1 MFSKAILL
9 FFFFICWFIL
19 IFFLLSYNYVRIFSF
34 YLFIFFFLFT
44 FIFLLVFNKILI
56 FYQFIYTFHEMN
68 ILKICYVFAIDGISI
83 FFLILSSFLLMFCFL
98 IYWYLRYCFS
108 LYICLLFFSLWILF
122 NVFSSLDIFLF
133 YIFFEA
139 IIIPMF
145 LFIGIWGS
153 RMRKLYA
160 AYQFFFFT
168 LTGSVLILISF
179 FSMYL
184 NKGNSS
190 FDIILN
196 SFYFEKREFF
206 YFLLLFFGF
215 SVKIPTLPFHIWLPE
230 AHVEAPTPGSVILAG
245 ILLKLGSYA
254 ILRFLLSSFI
264 YITSDLIFFLLIIA
278 FLGFVYT
285 SLIALNQVDIKKIIA
300 YSSIAHMNF
309 SLFGFFCQNI
319 LGLSGSFFMM
329 YGHAITSSALF
340 LGIGVLYDRFK
351 TRIIYYYSQIAIFMP
366 FFSFLYFV
374 FILSNFGFPGTVNFV
389 GEFLITVGGIYISMV
404 IVLFSSIALILSVV
418 YSLFLYNRIFFGFLQ
433 NYWFIRYF
441 CDIIRLEFYILII
454 FLVLV
459 IVLGLYPNIIF
470 DYAYSSLYK
479 VNILNI

>member
-1 MFSKAILL
+1 MFLYLIFTYFYL
-9 FFFFICWFIL
+9 FWFII
-19 IFFLLSYNYVRIFSF
+19 IFFLSSYNFVRIISF
-34 YLFIFFFLFT
+34 YFYICLFILSFL
-44 FIFLLVFNKILI
+44 ILLLFNKII
-56 FYQFIYTFHEMN
+56 IWYQFIIIFNKIFFLN
-68 ILKICYVFAIDGISI
+68 ISYIFGIDGISI
-83 FFLILSSFLLMFCFL
+83 LFLLLSSFLLMFCFF

-108 LYICLLFFSLWILF
+108 FYTCLLFFSLWILF
-122 NVFSSLDIFLF
+122 NVFTSLDIFIF
-133 YIFFEA
+133 YIFFEL

-153 RMRKLYA
+153 RTRKLYA

-168 LTGSVLILISF
+168 LSGSVLILIAF

-184 NKGNSS
+184 NKGSSS
-190 FDIILN
+190 FEFVLN

-264 YITSDLIFFLLIIA
+264 YVSHDLIFFLLIIA

-285 SLIALNQVDIKKIIA
+285 SLIALNQIDIKKIIA

-319 LGLSGSFFMM
+319 LGLNGSFFMM

-340 LGIGVLYDRFK
+340 LGIGVLYDRYK

-366 FFSFLYFV
+366 FFSFFYFI

-389 GEFLITVGGIYISMV
+389 GEFLITVGGIYIS
-404 IVLFSSIALILSVV
+404 IIIILFSALALILSVV

-433 NYWFIRYF
+433 KYWFIRYF
-441 CDIIRLEFYILII
+441 CDLIRLEFYILILFFFLIIILGFFPNLI
-454 FLVLV
+454 FEISYSNLSK
-459 IVLGLYPNIIF
+459 IIII
-470 DYAYSSLYK
+470 
-479 VNILNI
+479 NT